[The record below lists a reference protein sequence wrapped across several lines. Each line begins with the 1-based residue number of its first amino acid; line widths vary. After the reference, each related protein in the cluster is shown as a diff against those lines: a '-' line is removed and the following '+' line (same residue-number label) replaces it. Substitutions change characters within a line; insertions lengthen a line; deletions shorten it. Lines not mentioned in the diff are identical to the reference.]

1 MTLESCAGDEQVGH
15 DAEGTAKTAEPQV
28 GVMSEDGK
36 LSAQYPCFVAAD
48 LGAGSGRV
56 IAAQVVEGKLRL
68 HEVNRFS
75 TSFAKDDE
83 SGYLNWGIDAIE
95 EQVRRGIEQAA
106 ALAPIRSVGVDSW
119 GVDYVLLNAELQR
132 VGLAVCYRDDR
143 TQGMMEQV
151 AANMPAAEIYRRT
164 GIQFMPFNTLYQLA
178 AMAAQEPEW
187 LGRARHLLMIP
198 DYLHYRLSGV
208 LSNEYTNST
217 TTQMLN
223 LNGEWDRELFAAA
236 GLPEILMLPP
246 VEAGTV
252 LGDLQLA
259 GTTAKVVAPAT
270 HDTASAVLGTP
281 FSGDGEIFL
290 SSGTWSLMGMES
302 LVPFASEQALRWN
315 FSNEGGFGRRYRV
328 LKNIMGLWLLQ
339 RVAQEFDTPIDD
351 ALMASAAQVTS
362 WRSIVNP
369 DDQRFLNPASM
380 KDAIRNYCLET
391 GQPVPESLAEFARC
405 ACESLALTYRLVKEE
420 LESLSGRNL
429 TRIRIVG
436 GGSKNRLL
444 DQLCANACQLP
455 VSAGPVEASA
465 LGNVC
470 AQMIAMG
477 EIAGLDE
484 ARALIRQSFPID
496 EYLPHEEIPAQ
507 VWKQFKQYAA
517 DHTKEKVQ

>member
-1 MTLESCAGDEQVGH
+1 
-15 DAEGTAKTAEPQV
+15 
-28 GVMSEDGK
+28 MSEEGK

-48 LGAGSGRV
+48 LGASSGRV
-56 IAAQVVEGKLRL
+56 IAAQVVEGQLRL

-75 TSFAKDDE
+75 TSFARDAA
-83 SGYLNWGIDAIE
+83 SGYLCWGIDAIE
-95 EQVRRGIEQAA
+95 AQVRRGIEQAA

-119 GVDYVLLNAELQR
+119 GVDYVLLDAELRR
-132 VGLAVCYRDDR
+132 VGQAVCYRDDR
-143 TQGMMEQV
+143 TQGMMERV

-164 GIQFMPFNTLYQLA
+164 GIQFMQFT

-187 LGRARHLLMIP
+187 LGRVRHLLMIP
-198 DYLHYRLSGV
+198 DYLHFRLSGV

-223 LNGEWDRELFAAA
+223 LKGEWDSGLFAAA
-236 GLPEILMLPP
+236 CLAEILMQPP

-259 GTTAKVVAPAT
+259 RITAKVVAPAT

-281 FSGDGEIFL
+281 LAGDWEIFL

-302 LVPFASEQALRWN
+302 LVPFASEQALRLN

-339 RVAQEFDTPIDD
+339 QLCKEFDTPIDD
-351 ALMASAAQVTS
+351 ALMDAAGQATP

-369 DDQRFLNPASM
+369 DDPRFLNPASM
-380 KDAIRNYCLET
+380 KGALRDYCVET
-391 GQPVPESLAEFARC
+391 GQPAPESLAQFVRC
-405 ACESLALTYRLVKEE
+405 ALESLALTYRLVKEE
-420 LESLSGRNL
+420 LESLSGRSL

-484 ARALIRQSFPID
+484 ARALIRRSFPID
-496 EYLPHEEIPAQ
+496 EYQPHEEIPER
-507 VWKQFKQYAA
+507 VWKQFQQYAA
-517 DHTKEKVQ
+517 PTMQEEVR